1 MINQSLWSGIFPEDF
16 KHGLVTPI
24 FKSGKRED
32 MDNYRFVT
40 VLYVCSKILEKCI
53 HKQLIEFLEDRKLLS
68 PTQFGFRKKR
78 NTEYAATLLLD
89 QIRQN
94 TDSGNITV
102 AIFIDLSKAFD
113 TLGYSQIIENLS
125 SYGITGKEN
134 DLLINYLFGRTQSV
148 RIGNEISTPQPVVCG
163 VPQGSIL
170 GPLLFL
176 VTFNDIASVLKHSKI
191 ITYADDTVIYISD
204 SSTESV
210 QRLLQEDF
218 QRVDEWLKSI
228 DLITN

>member
-1 MINQSLWSGIFPEDF
+1 M
-16 KHGLVTPI
+16 
-24 FKSGKRED
+24 
-32 MDNYRFVT
+32 
-40 VLYVCSKILEKCI
+40 
-53 HKQLIEFLEDRKLLS
+53 
-68 PTQFGFRKKR
+68 
-78 NTEYAATLLLD
+78 
-89 QIRQN
+89 
-94 TDSGNITV
+94 
-102 AIFIDLSKAFD
+102 
-113 TLGYSQIIENLS
+113 
-125 SYGITGKEN
+125 
-134 DLLINYLFGRTQSV
+134 FGRTQSV

-176 VTFNDIASVLKHSKI
+176 VTSNEIASVLKHSKV

>member
-1 MINQSLWSGIFPEDF
+1 M
-16 KHGLVTPI
+16 
-24 FKSGKRED
+24 
-32 MDNYRFVT
+32 
-40 VLYVCSKILEKCI
+40 
-53 HKQLIEFLEDRKLLS
+53 FL
-68 PTQFGFRKKR
+68 
-78 NTEYAATLLLD
+78 
-89 QIRQN
+89 
-94 TDSGNITV
+94 NIYF
-102 AIFIDLSKAFD
+102 IFIDLSKAFD
-113 TLGYSQIIENLS
+113 TLGHSQIIENLS

-134 DLLINYLFGRTQSV
+134 DLLTNYLFGRTQSV

-170 GPLLFL
+170 GPILFL
-176 VTFNDIASVLKHSKI
+176 VTSNDIASVLKHSKI